1 MIDFKTVTDELYKI
15 HKAKNADYGS
25 SFDKTC
31 DCFGVI
37 AAVVRICDKVERI
50 KTLTKFDS
58 KVKDES
64 MLDTLKDLANY
75 AILTIIWL
83 KNNQTSGIW
92 SQLGDLY
99 NHEELEDCTPPCSD
113 TNWTEKQVKVIKK
126 TDEELNTIGKKC
138 EEQTDEQCTNKESYD
153 KNI

>member
-15 HKAKNADYGS
+15 HKDKNADYGS

-31 DCFGVI
+31 DCFGII

-83 KNNQTSGIW
+83 KNNQTSGMW

-113 TNWTEKQVKVIKK
+113 TDWTEKQVKTVKK
-126 TDEELNTIGKKC
+126 TDEELNTTSKKW
-138 EEQTDEQCTNKESYD
+138 EEPTDELYIKQEKQ
-153 KNI
+153 

>member
-15 HKAKNADYGS
+15 HKDKNADYGS

-31 DCFGVI
+31 DYFGII

-64 MLDTLKDLANY
+64 VLDTLKDLANY

-83 KNNQTSGIW
+83 KNNQTNNMW

-99 NHEELEDCTPPCSD
+99 DHEELEDCTPPCSD
-113 TNWTEKQVKVIKK
+113 TDWAEKQVKEIKK
-126 TDEELNTIGKKC
+126 TGEELNTIGKKW
-138 EEQTDEQCTNKESYD
+138 EEPTDEQYIKQE
-153 KNI
+153 KQ